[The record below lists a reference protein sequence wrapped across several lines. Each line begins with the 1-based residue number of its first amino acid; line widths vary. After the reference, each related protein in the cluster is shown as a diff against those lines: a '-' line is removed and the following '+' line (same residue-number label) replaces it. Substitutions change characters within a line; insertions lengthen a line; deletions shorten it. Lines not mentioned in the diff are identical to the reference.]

1 MLLVILAI
9 AALAILACVVLVSL
23 GKGGE
28 LTEFPPDV
36 PPLNLPDTGKLGAV
50 DIMALQLPLN
60 LIGYH
65 TQSVDE
71 TLRRAA
77 EAISARDTR
86 IAVLEQRV
94 SELLS
99 SRLHARQEVHATPG
113 AGPRTEHEPPAAP
126 LTLPAET
133 DPLSNGHVPTL
144 PEDEPVSAHERPVW
158 GAHPDHDTP
167 TPNGAANIPSGPET
181 AAFDAVEDDTEASE
195 KAEDSTA
202 PNYESDTPAYGAEP
216 EKTGRNAASD
226 VASEA
231 GLNRAA
237 HGVPEAALNERD
249 QSDTAAPDGAE
260 PEKTGRDAAA
270 SDAASEAG
278 HDAAAADVAS
288 QAGLDPAA
296 TGAPEA
302 APSETGED
310 GVRWGDAAESE
321 TGGDGVRWGDAAES
335 ETDPDGGRGRYAA
348 ASERGAGDEAAHNSA
363 ERAGA
368 ELETD
373 GRGAAEPMTA
383 GRGAAETETDGRG
396 AVESAAVHDGGA
408 DSAVSETGASKS
420 ASETG
425 PETGVS
431 KAGSETGVPGET
443 GADDAR
449 GRGVGSLEW
458 GEEAEERE
466 PVRVTWGSRG
476 GERG

>member
-86 IAVLEQRV
+86 IAILEQRV

-167 TPNGAANIPSGPET
+167 TPNGAANIPSDPET
-181 AAFDAVEDDTEASE
+181 AAFDGVEDDTEASE

-202 PNYESDTPAYGAEP
+202 PNYESDT
-216 EKTGRNAASD
+216 AA
-226 VASEA
+226 
-231 GLNRAA
+231 
-237 HGVPEAALNERD
+237 
-249 QSDTAAPDGAE
+249 DGAE
-260 PEKTGRDAAA
+260 PEKTGR
-270 SDAASEAG
+270 
-278 HDAAAADVAS
+278 
-288 QAGLDPAA
+288 
-296 TGAPEA
+296 
-302 APSETGED
+302 
-310 GVRWGDAAESE
+310 
-321 TGGDGVRWGDAAES
+321 DAAES

-348 ASERGAGDEAAHNSA
+348 ASERGAGDEAAHDSA

-449 GRGVGSLEW
+449 GRGVGGLEW